1 MSLCCHVS
9 CVMCHVSC
17 VMCHV
22 SCVMCHVSCV
32 MCHVSRCQVSGVWC
46 HGVVSCHGIDTVS
59 CCMKF
64 TLDIFKSENLLWCD
78 VVVYVLWWCDV
89 VGPPTLSPP

>member
-1 MSLCCHVS
+1 MVSWCHGVIGCHGVMVS
-9 CVMCHVSC
+9 CVMCHGVMVS
-17 VMCHV
+17 
-22 SCVMCHVSCV
+22 
-32 MCHVSRCQVSGVWC
+32 WC

-78 VVVYVLWWCDV
+78 VVV
-89 VGPPTLSPP
+89 

>member
-9 CVMCHVSC
+9 CVMCQVSG
-17 VMCHV
+17 V
-22 SCVMCHVSCV
+22 
-32 MCHVSRCQVSGVWC
+32 RCQVSGVMVSWC

-78 VVVYVLWWCDV
+78 VVV
-89 VGPPTLSPP
+89 

>member
-1 MSLCCHVS
+1 MSCRCVVMVSWCHG
-9 CVMCHVSC
+9 VMCHVSG
-17 VMCHV
+17 VMV
-22 SCVMCHVSCV
+22 S
-32 MCHVSRCQVSGVWC
+32 WC

-78 VVVYVLWWCDV
+78 VVV
-89 VGPPTLSPP
+89 